1 MCDDTAAQTHIT
13 SEQPHRPGER
23 HEHRTPRLCSVCVRL
38 QERDEIGALRLLL
51 QTFNN
56 IRQFSII
63 LVYVSSK
70 MARKMGHNIPA
81 NTILVPGMY
90 FFGSKRY
97 SNRVSSLQV
106 MALFL
111 LASVYVKLQNKKN
124 QLNMRGNI

>member
-1 MCDDTAAQTHIT
+1 MIEPRKRT
-13 SEQPHRPGER
+13 SQVSSHVGPASGTST
-23 HEHRTPRLCSVCVRL
+23 RTPRLRSVRVRL
-38 QERDEIGALRLLL
+38 QESDEIGALRLLL

-56 IRQFSII
+56 IRQCSII

-70 MARKMGHNIPA
+70 MTKKMRHDIPA
-81 NTILVPGMY
+81 NTIFVPGMY

-111 LASVYVKLQNKKN
+111 LASVYVKLENKKSIKYG
-124 QLNMRGNI
+124 RK